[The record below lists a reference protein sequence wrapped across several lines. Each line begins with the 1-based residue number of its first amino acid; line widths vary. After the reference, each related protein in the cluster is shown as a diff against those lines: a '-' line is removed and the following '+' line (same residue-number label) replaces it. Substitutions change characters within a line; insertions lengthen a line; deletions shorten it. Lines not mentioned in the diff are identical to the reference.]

1 MSLNYSLIGLRVK
14 EVRKQHNITQAQLA
28 EMTSLSISYISH
40 IETAQKKA
48 SLESLV
54 RIADVLGVTVDE
66 LLNGN
71 QLNNPTEYQT
81 DIDLVIA
88 DCTQPEKRLMY
99 EIIQATKN
107 ILRNNKWMLC
117 SSDESIKSK

>member
-1 MSLNYSLIGLRVK
+1 MNINFALIGMRVK
-14 EVRKQHNITQAQLA
+14 EVRKQLSMTQAELA
-28 EMTSLSISYISH
+28 ELSELSVSYISH

-54 RIADVLGVTVDE
+54 KIADVLGITVDE

-81 DIDLVIA
+81 DIDLLMA
-88 DCTQPEKRLMY
+88 DCSPLEKRMLF
-99 EIIQATKN
+99 EVISSTKS
-107 ILRNNKWMLC
+107 ILRKNKWTLSC
-117 SSDESIKSK
+117 SDDILSSN